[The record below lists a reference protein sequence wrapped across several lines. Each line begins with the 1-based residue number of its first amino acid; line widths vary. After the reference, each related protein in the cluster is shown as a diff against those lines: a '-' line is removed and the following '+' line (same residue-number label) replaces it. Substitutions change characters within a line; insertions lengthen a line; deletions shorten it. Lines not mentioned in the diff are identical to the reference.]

1 MTAVIAWASSTW
13 LGRALSAALAAFVV
27 LGATYT
33 AGRRKG
39 RQTATDKARKAD
51 ASRAQDIRSRVAAI
65 DSSVQ
70 PVDDRYRD

>member
-1 MTAVIAWASSTW
+1 MTAVIAWAQTTW

-39 RQTATDKARKAD
+39 RQAATDKARDRDETRAD
-51 ASRAQDIRSRVAAI
+51 AIRNRVSDIGRMRDAG
-65 DSSVQ
+65 DG
-70 PVDDRYRD
+70 YRD